1 MGLPSGHS
9 RRGGLSGST
18 VAGKTGRFAIVEQ
31 LLADGITYMF
41 GNPGTV
47 EQGFLDALGEYPE
60 MRYITTLQETVAVA
74 MGDGYARATQ
84 RPTVVQLHSG
94 VGLGN
99 GIGMMYQAKRGGAP
113 LVVIAGESGVRYDS
127 MDAQMAAD
135 LVSMAKPVTKWA
147 TRVIDPSSTLR
158 VLRKAIKI
166 AATAPTGP
174 VFVALPMDVLDA
186 ISEEQVVPTSIPD
199 TRVAPSASAVREACA
214 MLAGAS
220 KPIAIIGDGVAFSGG
235 QAELTRVAELLGA
248 AVWGANCSEVSI
260 DAEHP
265 LFRGQLGHM
274 FGDHSR
280 AITSEADAVLIVGTY
295 VFPEVFPALEGVFG
309 NGANVIHVDLDAYEI
324 GKNFPV
330 DAGLVADPKT
340 TLGLFADELERT
352 LDQAQREAAAARI
365 DELRAQKR
373 AELDAAEA
381 RDRAFDGD
389 TPMHPSTFM
398 AELARQAPEDVVIF
412 DEALTSSPELT
423 MHIPPRLPGHYF
435 STRGGSLGVGFPGA
449 LGVKLAM
456 PDKTVIGFSG
466 DGGAMYTIQA
476 MWTAARHEIGAKF
489 VVCNNR
495 SYQLLKLNVQAYWR
509 ERGFNDHDFPGSFD
523 LGDPAIRFDELA
535 RGMGVPA
542 TRVETADEVEGAIA
556 EALADDGPFLI
567 DLIVHQEVP
576 GHDEDA
582 VNRRPVAGT
591 RAHS

>member
-1 MGLPSGHS
+1 MVS
-9 RRGGLSGST
+9 
-18 VAGKTGRFAIVEQ
+18 KTGRFAIVEQ

-47 EQGFLDALGEYPE
+47 EQGFLDALGEYPDL
-60 MRYITTLQETVAVA
+60 RYITTLQETVAVA
-74 MGDGYARATQ
+74 MADGYARATQ
-84 RPTVVQLHSG
+84 KPTVVQLHSG

-147 TRVIDPSSTLR
+147 TRVIDPASTLR
-158 VLRKAIKI
+158 VLRRAIKM
-166 AATAPTGP
+166 AATPPTGP

-186 ISEEQVVPTSIPD
+186 PSQEAVVPTSFPD
-199 TRVAPSASAVREACA
+199 TRVAPSAEAVRRAVA
-214 MLAGAS
+214 MLAEAS
-220 KPIAIIGDGVAFSGG
+220 RPIAIIGDGIAFSGA
-235 QAELTRVAELLGA
+235 QEELTRVAELLGA

-274 FGDHSR
+274 FGDYSR
-280 AITSEADAVLIVGTY
+280 KITFEADAVLIVGTY
-295 VFPEVFPALEGVFG
+295 VFPEVFPALEGVFAP
-309 NGANVIHVDLDAYEI
+309 GAKVVHVDLDAYEI
-324 GKNFPV
+324 AKNFSV
-330 DAGLVADPKT
+330 DIGLVADPKT
-340 TLGLFADELERT
+340 TLGLFAEELERT
-352 LDQAQREAAAARI
+352 LTFELREAAAGRT
-365 DELRAQKR
+365 DELREQKR
-373 AELDAAEA
+373 QELEAAEA

-398 AELARQAPEDVVIF
+398 AELARQAPDDVVIF
-412 DEALTSSPELT
+412 DEALTASPELT
-423 MHIPPRLPGHYF
+423 MHLPPTRPGHYF
-435 STRGGSLGVGFPGA
+435 ATRGGSLGVGFPGA
-449 LGVKLAM
+449 MGLKLAM

-509 ERGFNDHDFPGSFD
+509 ERGFADHAFPGSFD

-535 RGMGVPA
+535 RSMGVPA
-542 TRVETADEVEGAIA
+542 TRVETADEVEAAIA
-556 EALADDGPFLI
+556 EALAEDGPFLI
-567 DLIVHQEVP
+567 DLLVHQEVP

-582 VNRRPVAGT
+582 ANRRPVAGT